1 MYVLGST
8 GSGLY
13 LVDEAQSLFSVNP
26 SNAAAT
32 LIGPT
37 ATPTYEN
44 WYALSGSGSSLY
56 FGDETNLYSLNMST
70 GAATLVGG
78 YGDPIAGEGAADM
91 GALVF
96 ENGVLYGAQEA
107 AAGSIPL
114 TPVPG

>member
-1 MYVLGST
+1 M
-8 GSGLY
+8 
-13 LVDEAQSLFSVNP
+13 DEAQSLFSVNP